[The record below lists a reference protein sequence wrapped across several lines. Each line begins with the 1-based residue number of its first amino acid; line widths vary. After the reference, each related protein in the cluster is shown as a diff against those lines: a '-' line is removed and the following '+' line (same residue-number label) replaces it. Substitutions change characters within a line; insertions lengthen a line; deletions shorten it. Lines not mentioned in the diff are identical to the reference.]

1 MSSQEGHGRDES
13 HGFRDLNK
21 FGSRGEQRLA
31 VLWLKLAELSY
42 IEKETG
48 ERPLLLLDDIFSELD
63 EAHRTLVG
71 EVTDQQQ
78 TIITSADMLSI
89 PVSVTKN
96 ATVLRL

>member
-1 MSSQEGHGRDES
+1 
-13 HGFRDLNK
+13 
-21 FGSRGEQRLA
+21 
-31 VLWLKLAELSY
+31 
-42 IEKETG
+42 
-48 ERPLLLLDDIFSELD
+48 LDDIFSELD